1 MRFEM
6 HIYTQNKGSVS
17 ENDTFLEMMT
27 LLSFVQNSGLFQQ
40 KLLQRQNIL
49 KAKSEGINDF

>member
-1 MRFEM
+1 M

>member
-1 MRFEM
+1 M

-17 ENDTFLEMMT
+17 ENEILLEMMT
-27 LLSFVQNSGLFQQ
+27 LLSIVQNTDLFQQ

-49 KAKSEGINDF
+49 KAKSEGINDC